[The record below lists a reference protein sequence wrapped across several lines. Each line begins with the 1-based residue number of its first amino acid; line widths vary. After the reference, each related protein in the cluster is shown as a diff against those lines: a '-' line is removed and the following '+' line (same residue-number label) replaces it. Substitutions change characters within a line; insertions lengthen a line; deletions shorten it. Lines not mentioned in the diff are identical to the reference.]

1 VSEAYQTQIDI
12 EAAPAQVFDYFVKP
26 ELLVRWMGDFA
37 KLEATDGGIFAVDI
51 NGIIIRGE
59 FVRVEPPHL
68 IEIAWGEAGNAAM
81 PPGSTRLV
89 VRLTPLTS
97 GTRVQLTH
105 SGLVASEAEKHA
117 IGWPHFLE
125 RLSVAAK
132 GRDPGPD
139 PWATNPPA
147 EST

>member
-12 EAAPAQVFDYFVKP
+12 EAAPEQVFDYFVKP

-59 FVRVEPPHL
+59 FVRVERPHL

-81 PPGSTRLV
+81 PPGSTRLL

-105 SGLVASEAEKHA
+105 SGLVPSEAGKHA

-125 RLSVAAK
+125 RLSVAAS
-132 GRDPGPD
+132 GRDPGTD
-139 PWATNPPA
+139 PWATTPPGA
-147 EST
+147 NA